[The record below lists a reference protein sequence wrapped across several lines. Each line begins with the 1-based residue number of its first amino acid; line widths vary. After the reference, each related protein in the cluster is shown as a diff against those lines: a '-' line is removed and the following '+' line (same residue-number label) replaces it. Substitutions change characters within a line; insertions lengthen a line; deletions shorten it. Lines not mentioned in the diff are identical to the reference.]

1 MSRPVAIVTG
11 GSRGIGAAVVARLAQ
26 DGFDIGFCYS
36 SNREAAEK
44 SAAAAREHGA
54 TVLYES
60 VDVTRADPF
69 RAFVERVESELG
81 DVEVLVSSAG
91 ITRDSPLVLMDDDQW
106 REVVDVN
113 LTGTYIAC
121 RSVIF
126 SFFKRRRGCI
136 VLISSVAGVYGNAA
150 QTNYAASKAG
160 VIGFGKSLAKEMA
173 GRGIRVNVVAP
184 GFVDTDMTAGLA
196 EKFRSQ
202 ALSRIP
208 VARFGTA
215 DEVAGSVSFL
225 VSTDASY
232 ITGQVLGVDGGLVL

>member
-1 MSRPVAIVTG
+1 
-11 GSRGIGAAVVARLAQ
+11 
-26 DGFDIGFCYS
+26 
-36 SNREAAEK
+36 
-44 SAAAAREHGA
+44 
-54 TVLYES
+54 

-184 GFVDTDMTAGLA
+184 GFVDTDMSAGLA